1 MTKVLLIPVFIQV
14 LLTLALVLL
23 VARERVAAVK
33 SGAVRMKDVALP
45 FGPWPDRAR
54 QLAAC
59 YENQLELPTLFYA
72 LVALTLA
79 TGKADGI
86 LAAAAWA
93 FVATRLGHAYIHAT
107 SNYVPRR
114 FKLFAAGVT
123 ILALAWIY
131 FAARVLLA

>member
-1 MTKVLLIPVFIQV
+1 M
-14 LLTLALVLL
+14 
-23 VARERVAAVK
+23 
-33 SGAVRMKDVALP
+33 VAL
-45 FGPWPDRAR
+45 A
-54 QLAAC
+54 
-59 YENQLELPTLFYA
+59 
-72 LVALTLA
+72 LA
-79 TGKADGI
+79 TGKADAL

-93 FVATRLGHAYIHAT
+93 FVATRLGHAYIHTT

>member
-14 LLTLALVLL
+14 LLTLSLVLM

-45 FGPWPDRAR
+45 SGPWPDRAR

-72 LVALTLA
+72 LVALALA
-79 TGKADGI
+79 TGKADAL

-93 FVATRLGHAYIHAT
+93 FVATRLGHAYIHTT